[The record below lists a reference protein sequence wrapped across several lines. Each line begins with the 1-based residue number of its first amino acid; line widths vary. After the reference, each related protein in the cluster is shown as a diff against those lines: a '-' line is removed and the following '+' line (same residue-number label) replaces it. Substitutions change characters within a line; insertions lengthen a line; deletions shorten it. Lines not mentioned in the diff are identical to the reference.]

1 MVGGAGLGE
10 RWMECR
16 HESYLSYIYTQIVSL
31 GTVLTIDNIIEV
43 QHIFLLKRRVMM
55 FDHKKLIIIKKSEW

>member
-1 MVGGAGLGE
+1 
-10 RWMECR
+10 MECR

-55 FDHKKLIIIKKSEW
+55 IDHKKLIIIKNQSGKLVK